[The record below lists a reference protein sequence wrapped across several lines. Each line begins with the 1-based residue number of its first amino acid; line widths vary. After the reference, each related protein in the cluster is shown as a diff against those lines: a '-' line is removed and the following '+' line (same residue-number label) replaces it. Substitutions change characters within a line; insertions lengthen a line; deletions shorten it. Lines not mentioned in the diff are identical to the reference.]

1 MISIDRTFKDRLVK
15 WTIVL
20 SVILECIMV
29 IINFPDIGEII
40 QYCLMGLVII
50 AFVLLSEVR
59 AIAFGLKHGIIVYT
73 DKAREVEEDNLA
85 RARELL
91 EGQLEKLNNT

>member
-1 MISIDRTFKDRLVK
+1 
-15 WTIVL
+15 
-20 SVILECIMV
+20 
-29 IINFPDIGEII
+29 
-40 QYCLMGLVII
+40 MGLVII